1 LAGGSLIPTPEAAGS
16 TLLES
21 LTLACSSLSVLGFPL
36 HTRQWIV
43 SGLLVEGLRPL
54 LLLLVTLWTRLL
66 GRWSVGCSGP
76 LLLVTLGARLLGGVG
91 CSGIVC

>member
-54 LLLLVTLWTRLL
+54 LLLVTLCTRLR